1 MSAIA
6 VIGGAGYIGS
16 HVVKYLLSQGLE
28 PVIYDN
34 LSGGSRLL
42 IPDCPLV
49 VGDMGDREQL
59 LQCFA
64 QYKIQ
69 AVMNFAGL
77 IAVGESV
84 QFPDRYYHTNVMKT
98 LVLLD
103 AIRQAGIPH
112 FIFSSSCAIYGPPQ
126 SLPLTET
133 HPYAPVS
140 PYGRTKLAIEMALAD
155 YAAAFA
161 DFHYVSLR
169 YFNAAGADPEGQLGE
184 CHEPET
190 HLIPL
195 IFDSITGRRKRVQ
208 IYGTDY
214 ETPDGTCIRD
224 YIHVWDLAQAH
235 LLALQ
240 YLQAGQPSQAFN
252 LGNGNGYS
260 VREVISA
267 VERITGRR
275 VPVVES
281 PRREGDPPVLVGS
294 SQKAKQILG
303 WKPRYTA
310 LEDILT
316 SAWKW
321 HQSLLKKAPKL
332 VKSFC

>member
-1 MSAIA
+1 MSGIA

-16 HVVKYLLSQGLE
+16 HVVKYLLTQGLT

-34 LSGGSRLL
+34 LSGGTKLL
-42 IPDCPLV
+42 HSDCPLV
-49 VGDMGDREQL
+49 VGDMGDRRQL

-64 QYKIQ
+64 QYDIQ

-84 QFPDRYYHTNVMKT
+84 RVPDRYYHTNVMKT
-98 LVLLD
+98 LILLD
-103 AIRQAGIPH
+103 AVREAGIPH
-112 FIFSSSCAIYGPPQ
+112 FIFSSTCAIYGPPQ
-126 SLPLTET
+126 FLPLTEE
-133 HPYAPVS
+133 HPFAPVS
-140 PYGRTKLAIEMALAD
+140 PYGRTKLAIEMALSD

-161 DFHYVSLR
+161 DFNYVSLR

-190 HLIPL
+190 HLIPI
-195 IFDSITGRRKRVQ
+195 IFDSITGRRAQVQ
-208 IYGTDY
+208 IHGSDY
-214 ETPDGTCIRD
+214 ATPDGTCIRD

-240 YLQAGQPSQAFN
+240 YLQSGQGSQSFN

-260 VREVISA
+260 VRQVIAA
-267 VERITGRR
+267 VEQVTGRQ
-275 VPVVES
+275 VPVVEG

-294 SQKAKQILG
+294 SQKAESLLG
-303 WKPRYTA
+303 WKPRYAA
-310 LEDILT
+310 LEDILS

-321 HQSLLKKAPKL
+321 HQRL
-332 VKSFC
+332 